1 MGEFCVVASPPL
13 QVDGVFVVY
22 AEGIR
27 KVGPIPASPRDRAV
41 RHPELVS
48 GSVGR
53 TRGKGKRFRTKFG
66 MTEGAEVGVAR
77 L

>member
-1 MGEFCVVASPPL
+1 MVASPPL
-13 QVDGVFVVY
+13 QVDGVFVVC
-22 AEGIR
+22 AEGRGLCSQTIR
-27 KVGPIPASPRDRAV
+27 TLTN

-66 MTEGAEVGVAR
+66 MTEGAEVCVVKP
-77 L
+77 